1 VLFFVLGG
9 TTMMKHLFLTYLG
22 DLWGGMASMNVSLP
36 SPLMLVVVIVT
47 LLWVAVY
54 EVEQVL
60 KN

>member
-1 VLFFVLGG
+1 
-9 TTMMKHLFLTYLG
+9 MKHLFLTYLG
-22 DLWGGMASMNVSLP
+22 DLWGEMASMNVSLP
-36 SPLMLVVVIVT
+36 SPLTLVVVIVT

>member
-1 VLFFVLGG
+1 
-9 TTMMKHLFLTYLG
+9 MMKHLFLTCLG

-36 SPLMLVVVIVT
+36 SPLMLVVAIVT
-47 LLWVAVY
+47 LLWVIVY